1 MEVNIISSETLG
13 TRSLATLVK
22 CEDINILIDPGV
34 ALGPRFGLMPH
45 ELEYRELYNAR
56 KKIEE
61 ISKFIDLVC
70 ITHYHYDHYT
80 PFWEKIDNLWT
91 FASSESATKI
101 YSNKVVYLKDF
112 YNNINYSQRE
122 RAKEFIPKFPARIH
136 ADEKLKF
143 AVISSEFTPHPALD
157 REIGLAIC
165 KWAIKHGINKI
176 LTIEGILEEKD
187 LEEVGKVWVVGST
200 SKSMEDIK
208 KAELPVLE
216 YGAIM
221 GIPAI
226 ILNECKFLNV
236 DAYCF
241 ITKVHHTHPE
251 FKASAIVLE
260 MINKLFPDISLD
272 PKPLYAEAEKIEKK
286 LREVREHIK
295 PVETSSGLFYR

>member
-1 MEVNIISSETLG
+1 M
-13 TRSLATLVK
+13 A
-22 CEDINILIDPGV
+22 
-34 ALGPRFGLMPH
+34 
-45 ELEYRELYNAR
+45 
-56 KKIEE
+56 KKIVRIREYKKLDLRGG
-61 ISKFIDLVC
+61 ILFDGFPSIGLVSTILANYYIASFNLDSIAVIDSPAFPP
-70 ITHYHYDHYT
+70 ITT
-80 PFWEKIDNLWT
+80 
-91 FASSESATKI
+91 I
-101 YSNKVVYLKDF
+101 YAGK
-112 YNNINYSQRE
+112 
-122 RAKEFIPKFPARIH
+122 PKFPARIH

-286 LREVREHIK
+286 IK
-295 PVETSSGLFYR
+295 RSKGTYKACGNLQRTIL